1 MASVKETPAARG
13 TDRVIGVD
21 WGTSSFRAY
30 LMDVGGAVL
39 DRREAADGILAV
51 QDFDGCF
58 ERHCGAWAE
67 AHPEAPILLAGMIGS
82 RQGWVEAPYC
92 PCPAG
97 AIEIAGRLTSHVTA
111 RGRKVAFVPG
121 LSWQSTSGADDVM
134 RGEETQILG
143 VASSGRQVLVL
154 PGTHSKW
161 AEVVDGRVLR
171 FSTFMTG
178 EVFAAMSKHTILGR
192 LMTGEG
198 HDPKAFAAGISA
210 SGEAGGL
217 LHHLFRVRTAGLFSR
232 WPAESLSSLLSGLVI
247 GHEISAAQAFFAAE
261 RVLVVGGAALAE
273 RYAEALVTLGL
284 AAETAPADA
293 AARGLALLA
302 RQITLPA
309 MSS

>member
-1 MASVKETPAARG
+1 M
-13 TDRVIGVD
+13 IGVD

-30 LMDVGGAVL
+30 LLDGGGAVL

-58 ERHCGAWAE
+58 ERHCGAWAD
-67 AHPEAPILLAGMIGS
+67 AHPKAPILLAGMIGS

-97 AIEIAGRLTSHVTA
+97 AVEIVGRLTRHATA
-111 RGRKVAFVPG
+111 RGRKLAFVPG
-121 LSWQSTSGADDVM
+121 LSWRSPSGADDVM

-143 VASSGRQVLVL
+143 AAGSGRQVLVL

-161 AEVVDGRVLR
+161 VEAVGGRVIR

-198 HDPKAFAAGISA
+198 HDSNAFAAGIDASA
-210 SGEAGGL
+210 EEGGL
-217 LHHLFRVRTAGLFSR
+217 LHHLFRVRTAGLFAR
-232 WPAESLSSLLSGLVI
+232 WPAESLSALLSGLVI
-247 GHEISAAQAFFAAE
+247 GHEVRAAKASFAAE
-261 RVLVVGGAALAE
+261 RVLVVGGAALSE
-273 RYAEALVTLGL
+273 RYAEALAALGL
-284 AAETAPADA
+284 PAEIATADA
-293 AARGLALLA
+293 AARGLAALA
-302 RQITLPA
+302 RHIA
-309 MSS
+309 